1 MRLSAS
7 AYAAVAIGVTVTI
20 YALVAAPGGAQDLNT
35 ARMKQV
41 AAVKGP
47 FMDEQV
53 VWGLR
58 EGGIG
63 PHFVYGLA
71 VTKKGTVLAFCE
83 GRIRQGDHTPHHLL
97 LKRSADSGRTWSDD
111 IFIERSDGAFFKNSD
126 EGENTECWAN
136 PAAVVDQKTG
146 RAFIFYVLNEGT
158 KDQKWTR
165 VFYRYSDDDGKT
177 WLPDARHGGRIEITS
192 IFKDNP
198 YGWTFHMP
206 GPGHG
211 IQLARQRGA
220 QKSKNGRLIAPFWN
234 RSALSGKRNY
244 GVFAVYSDDHGRT
257 WKLGGVAGAD
267 YGMNESRIAELPDGK
282 LVINGRGSAAEHNPA
297 GEDTLRAR
305 LYAYS
310 EDGGESFSK
319 TEARH
324 NLSYFRTDS
333 SLISYPLGA
342 GRDALLFSYPGSRRA
357 RERMTVSVSLD
368 QGKSWAYHKLIYE
381 GPSTYSDL
389 VVLPDRTIGLL
400 YGKDYP
406 DGEKSGGAT
415 PKQVV
420 FARFNYEWLTGAMK

>member
-1 MRLSAS
+1 MSLTTSV
-7 AYAAVAIGVTVTI
+7 YTAVAIGVLVTI
-20 YALVAAPGGAQDLNT
+20 HPLVAPITAQTNP
-35 ARMKQV
+35 V
-41 AAVKGP
+41 ASRNHP
-47 FMDEQV
+47 FMNEQV
-53 VWGLR
+53 VWWPR
-58 EGGIG
+58 EDGIG
-63 PHFVYGLA
+63 QHFVYGLT

-83 GRIRQGDHTPHHLL
+83 GRIKPGDHTPHHLL
-97 LKRSADSGRTWSDD
+97 LKRSVDSGLTWSDD
-111 IFIERSDGAFFKNSD
+111 IFIEWSDGAFFRNVEE
-126 EGENTECWAN
+126 EGKTECWAN

-146 RAFIFYVLNEGT
+146 RAFIFYVLNEGS

-177 WLPDARHGGRIEITS
+177 WLPDASHGGRVEITS

-211 IQLARQRGA
+211 IQLARQRDA
-220 QKSKNGRLIAPFWN
+220 QRSKNGRLIVPFWS
-234 RSALSGKRNY
+234 RTALGGKRHY
-244 GVFAVYSDDHGRT
+244 GVFAVYSDDHGKT
-257 WKLGGVAGAD
+257 WKLGGVAGRE
-267 YGMNESRIAELPDGK
+267 YGMNESRIAELPDGR
-282 LVINGRGSAAEHNPA
+282 LVINGRGAAAEHNLA
-297 GEDTLRAR
+297 GENTLPAR

-310 EDGGESFSK
+310 EDGGETFSK

-333 SLISYPLGA
+333 SLISYPLGV
-342 GRDALLFSYPGSRRA
+342 GRDAMLFSYPGSRTA

-368 QGKSWAYHKLIYE
+368 QGESWAQHKLIYE

-400 YGKDYP
+400 YGKDRSA
-406 DGEKSGGAT
+406 GEKSGASM

-420 FARFNYEWLTGAMK
+420 FARFNYEWLTEANDQRGFK